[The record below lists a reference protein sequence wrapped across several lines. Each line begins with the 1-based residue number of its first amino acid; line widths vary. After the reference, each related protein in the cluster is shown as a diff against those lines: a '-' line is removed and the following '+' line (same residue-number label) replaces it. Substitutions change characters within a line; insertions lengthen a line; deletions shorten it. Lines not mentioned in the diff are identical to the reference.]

1 MKLSI
6 INIAIKKCKNCSLNG
21 ILDKDNLCETC
32 NPIKINIIML
42 AKQNSLQKALESN
55 DLKFISVDKMID
67 KGVCGK
73 ERPDFVFDMYKLI
86 LILECDEYQHKD
98 RQISCETTRMKNI
111 GQSYGG
117 IPIYFIRWNPDNYK
131 PGNNIKKKDLIN
143 TRQIVVCEY
152 IKSIINDKI
161 TDIPA
166 CSNVF
171 DDNYGVRL
179 LIVVAPIKS
188 NTKVKTPNI
197 EILKIY
203 SWVRDV

>member
-1 MKLSI
+1 
-6 INIAIKKCKNCSLNG
+6 
-21 ILDKDNLCETC
+21 
-32 NPIKINIIML
+32 
-42 AKQNSLQKALESN
+42 
-55 DLKFISVDKMID
+55 MID

-161 TDIPA
+161 TLPTDSLVSVLYMYYDGWTNINEAKWISITKFEKDIIA
-166 CSNVF
+166 
-171 DDNYGVRL
+171 
-179 LIVVAPIKS
+179 
-188 NTKVKTPNI
+188 
-197 EILKIY
+197 
-203 SWVRDV
+203 